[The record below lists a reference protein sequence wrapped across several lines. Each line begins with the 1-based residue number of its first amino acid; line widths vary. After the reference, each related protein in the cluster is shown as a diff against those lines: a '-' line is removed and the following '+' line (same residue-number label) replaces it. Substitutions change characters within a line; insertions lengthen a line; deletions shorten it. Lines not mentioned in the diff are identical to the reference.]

1 MRNKICID
9 IGNLAEAKM
18 VGNLQAKGECHL
30 RESRV
35 LSDRYHWEM
44 RLMMTNVANTQN
56 NGHLHFVRVRK
67 NERIVCTVPS
77 RIESE
82 WINMSILKALDSR
95 VVNVSK
101 IPSRMPNVKGLR
113 EYVVVH

>member
-1 MRNKICID
+1 
-9 IGNLAEAKM
+9 
-18 VGNLQAKGECHL
+18 
-30 RESRV
+30 
-35 LSDRYHWEM
+35 
-44 RLMMTNVANTQN
+44 MMTNVANTQN